1 VYFLGFVALVSINLG
16 IINLFPLPVLDGGHL
31 VFFAIEGITG
41 KPVSERVQEIGFRI
55 GAVLVMALMSLAI
68 FNDFMRL

>member
-1 VYFLGFVALVSINLG
+1 MSINLG